1 MTSLRRRMIE
11 DMQIRN
17 LAVNTQKSYVEQVSQ
32 FARHFQKSPELLGPE
47 HIRAYQVY
55 LTNEKK
61 LCLEK
66 TNLFRANLIKTNLS
80 RATLYG

>member
-1 MTSLRRRMIE
+1 
-11 DMQIRN
+11 
-17 LAVNTQKSYVEQVSQ
+17 
-32 FARHFQKSPELLGPE
+32 
-47 HIRAYQVY
+47 